1 MTPAPAVATL
11 NVQTTQGAKPV
22 TPKPDALAHALTGMV
37 NANNTVF
44 NVLIRTLH
52 EHRLLDK
59 DKFRANLLEIAE
71 QLTTPTGVAR
81 YDTIQFRNLAALL
94 AGPDLPQGWQPAV
107 IRGGKT
113 DPKDR

>member
-1 MTPAPAVATL
+1 VSR
-11 NVQTTQGAKPV
+11 Q
-22 TPKPDALAHALTGMV
+22 PDALAHALTGMV

-44 NVLIRTLH
+44 NVLLRTLH

-59 DKFRANLLEIAE
+59 DKFRTNLLELAE
-71 QLTTPTGVAR
+71 QLTTPAGGPR

-94 AGPDLPQGWQPAV
+94 ADPDLPQGWRPAV
-107 IRGGKT
+107 IQGEKT